1 MRTTY
6 VNNASPAF
14 RFAAFRRDAAL
25 GFPPSFVAI
34 FAREPSDATSI
45 TQAPFRFSTL
55 FRPCRCIA
63 VRHPCLVATT
73 EGGKRIFKTN
83 ERKPRTTKL
92 EPLEW
97 QDTAPRRLLCELQSE
112 AIHRAPTLRTLHNG
126 RAPTRVRTSLRRGK
140 TLVLKTK
147 DPNHAQR
154 KEHRTNATPFQTSAR
169 RSQVV
174 SLVS

>member
-55 FRPCRCIA
+55 FRPCRWIA

-97 QDTAPRRLLCELQSE
+97 QDTAPRRLLCELRSE
-112 AIHRAPTLRTLHNG
+112 AIHRAPTLRTLHNV
-126 RAPTRVRTSLRRGK
+126 RAPTRVPTSLRKGK
-140 TLVLKTK
+140 THVL
-147 DPNHAQR
+147 DPR
-154 KEHRTNATPFQTSAR
+154 PKPRNAK
-169 RSQVV
+169 RSTQWRDTVTQPPTFP
-174 SLVS
+174 SGQLC

>member
-97 QDTAPRRLLCELQSE
+97 QDTAPRRLLCELRSE
-112 AIHRAPTLRTLHNG
+112 AIHRAPTLRTLHNV
-126 RAPTRVRTSLRRGK
+126 RAPTRVPTSLRGGN
-140 TLVLKTK
+140 TVLSPRPKPRAAK
-147 DPNHAQR
+147 GAPNS
-154 KEHRTNATPFQTSAR
+154 ATPFQTSAR